1 MSEEHYTASQYRKK
15 KSGEKNDDSEL
26 LQKLSDVVALYETH
40 EEPYIRSDG
49 DIIIS
54 LSPEL
59 KRNRRANQTL
69 TDAVKLMMSNDKT
82 RNRR

>member
-1 MSEEHYTASQYRKK
+1 MSEDDYTASQYRKK
-15 KSGEKNDDSEL
+15 KSGENNDESEL
-26 LQKLSDVVALYETH
+26 LQKLSDLVALYETY

-54 LSPEL
+54 LSSKL
-59 KRNRRANQTL
+59 KRNRRAQQSL
-69 TDAVKLMMSNDKT
+69 ADAVKLMMSNDKR